1 MEKKIF
7 KVNRKH
13 MRIVL
18 RFLKETGLLPLWK
31 EYFYLQVKI
40 GKRFTKKHWS
50 DVTYVDYVLGN
61 TTFTQFVA
69 DRLSKRDGV
78 TYDMGTPIYFRF
90 AYWLQK
96 MGFEGYN
103 IHLDTRK
110 YLNNITD
117 EEMSRYIIIDP
128 ITKKTQLIFNK
139 VVAINRRL

>member
-18 RFLKETGLLPLWK
+18 RFLKETGLLPLWQ
-31 EYFYLQVKI
+31 EYFYLEIKI
-40 GKRFTKKHWS
+40 GRRFTEKHWS
-50 DVTYVDYVLGN
+50 DEEYVEHVLAYTN
-61 TTFTQFVA
+61 FTQFVVE
-69 DRLSKRDGV
+69 RLNKRDGI
-78 TYDMGTPIYFRF
+78 TYDRGFSIYIRF

-96 MGFEGYN
+96 MGFEGYC
-103 IHLDTRK
+103 IHPYTRK
-110 YLNNITD
+110 LLSKSTD

-139 VVAINRRL
+139 RRC

>member
-18 RFLKETGLLPLWK
+18 RFLKETGLLPLWQ
-31 EYFYLQVKI
+31 EYFYQQVKM
-40 GKRFTKKHWS
+40 GQRFTEKHWS
-50 DVTYVDYVLGN
+50 DVRYVDHVLGN

-69 DRLSKRDGV
+69 ERLSKRDGV
-78 TYDMGTPIYFRF
+78 TYDMGAPIYYRF
-90 AYWLQK
+90 AYWLKK
-96 MGFEGYN
+96 MGFEEYN
-103 IHLDTRK
+103 IHPDTRL
-110 YLNNITD
+110 YLRKRTD

-139 VVAINRRL
+139 EKC

>member
-18 RFLKETGLLPLWK
+18 RFLKETGLLPLWQ
-31 EYFYLQVKI
+31 EYFYLQVKM
-40 GKRFTKKHWS
+40 GQMFTEKHWS
-50 DVTYVDYVLGN
+50 NVTYVDHVLGN

-69 DRLSKRDGV
+69 EKLSKRDGV
-78 TYDMGTPIYFRF
+78 TYDMGIPIYLRF

-96 MGFEGYN
+96 MGFELYD
-103 IHLDTRK
+103 IHPNTKL
-110 YLNNITD
+110 YLYSKTD
-117 EEMSRYIIIDP
+117 EEMYKHIIIDP

-139 VVAINRRL
+139 KRC

>member
-18 RFLKETGLLPLWK
+18 RFLKETGLLPLWQ
-31 EYFYLQVKI
+31 EYFYLQVKT
-40 GKRFTKKHWS
+40 GQRFTAKHWS
-50 DVTYVDYVLGN
+50 DTEYVDHVLGN
-61 TTFTQFVA
+61 TSFTQFIVE
-69 DRLSKRDGV
+69 RLYKRDSMA
-78 TYDMGTPIYFRF
+78 YYIPIYIRF

-96 MGFEGYN
+96 MGFKGYS
-103 IHLDTRK
+103 IHPYTRYRLSK
-110 YLNNITD
+110 STD

-139 VVAINRRL
+139 NRC

>member
-18 RFLKETGLLPLWK
+18 RFLKETGLLPLWQ

-40 GKRFTKKHWS
+40 GQRFTAKHWS
-50 DVTYVDYVLGN
+50 NVRYVDHVLGN

-69 DRLSKRDGV
+69 DKLSKRDGV
-78 TYDMGTPIYFRF
+78 TYDMGTPIYHRF

-96 MGFEGYN
+96 MGFEGYS
-103 IHLDTRK
+103 IHPDTRQ
-110 YLNNITD
+110 YLSKRTD
-117 EEMSRYIIIDP
+117 EEMSRHIIIDP

-139 VVAINRRL
+139 KR

>member
-7 KVNRKH
+7 NVNRKH

-18 RFLKETGLLPLWK
+18 RFLKETGLLPLWQ
-31 EYFYLQVKI
+31 EYFYLQVKT
-40 GKRFTKKHWS
+40 GQRFTAKHWS
-50 DVTYVDYVLGN
+50 DVEYVDHVLGN
-61 TTFTQFVA
+61 TSFTQFVV

-78 TYDMGTPIYFRF
+78 TYDDGVPIYHRF

-96 MGFEGYN
+96 MGFEGYS
-103 IHLDTRK
+103 IHPYTRHRLSK
-110 YLNNITD
+110 STD

-139 VVAINRRL
+139 NRC